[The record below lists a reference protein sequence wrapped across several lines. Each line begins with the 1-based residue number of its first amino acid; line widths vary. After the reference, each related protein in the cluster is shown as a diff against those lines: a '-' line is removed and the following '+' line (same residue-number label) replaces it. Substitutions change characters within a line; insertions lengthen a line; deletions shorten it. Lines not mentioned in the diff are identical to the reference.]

1 MKRIRNFF
9 EGDSPTLKQ
18 SLKQWES
25 VANQISN
32 KIKNKNHNLEKEEVI
47 NLRKLYTN
55 NPIIGDLNINSLRN
69 KITQLKEVCGK
80 PQLTC
85 YT

>member
-1 MKRIRNFF
+1 MKRITKFF

>member
-1 MKRIRNFF
+1 MKRIKKFF
-9 EGDSPTLKQ
+9 EGDSPTLKE

-69 KITQLKEVCGK
+69 KITQLKEVYGK
-80 PQLTC
+80 LQLTC